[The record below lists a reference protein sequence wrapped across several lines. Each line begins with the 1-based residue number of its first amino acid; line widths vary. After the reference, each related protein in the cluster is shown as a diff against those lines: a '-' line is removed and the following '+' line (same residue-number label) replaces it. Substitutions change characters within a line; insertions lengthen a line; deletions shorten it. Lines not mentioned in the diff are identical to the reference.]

1 MALRGEQAEQ
11 AAVVDWL
18 ELHSIKF
25 FHVPNQRD
33 FARAARN
40 EQAYLAVQRRIG
52 WRPGVPDLLII
63 DRPPRFPS
71 SPGAAIE
78 MKYGKSK
85 GASPEQKN
93 WLSVLEGAGWKT
105 DVCWTWTQA
114 IEFLQ
119 SLGYGR

>member
-1 MALRGEQAEQ
+1 MSLRGEQAEQ
-11 AAVVDWL
+11 AAVVDWM
-18 ELHSIKF
+18 ELHSIAF

-40 EQAYLAVQRRIG
+40 MHAYLAVQKRIG
-52 WRPGVPDLLII
+52 WRPGVPDLLVI

-71 SPGAAIE
+71 APGAAIE
-78 MKYGKSK
+78 MKYGKGK
-85 GASPEQKN
+85 ASLEQDE
-93 WLSVLEGAGWKT
+93 WLEKLECAGWKT

-114 IEFLQ
+114 VEFLQ